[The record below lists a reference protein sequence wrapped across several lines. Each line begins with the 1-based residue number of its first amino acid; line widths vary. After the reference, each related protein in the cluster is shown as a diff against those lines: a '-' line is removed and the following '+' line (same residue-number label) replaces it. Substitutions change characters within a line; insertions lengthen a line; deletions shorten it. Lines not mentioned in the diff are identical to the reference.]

1 MIMGKRWLFA
11 ALALVLAG
19 VAVCTASMAA
29 LGFDFRALGTEKY
42 ETKTYPV
49 GENFENI
56 SINVNT
62 DKLHVLPAEDGA
74 CRVVCRETEKVTHTV
89 EVQKGSLSIGTVDK
103 RSWIDH
109 IGINVGTPEITVYL
123 PKESYGALTVETD
136 TGDIDISETF
146 TFQSIRISGD
156 TSDVSCRA
164 NVSGAL
170 EIGLSTGDID
180 LADIEAG
187 SMDLKV
193 STGRVTVES
202 AVCKGDVSIH
212 LSTGKTMLDGLT
224 CANLRTDGSTGDIT
238 LKDVVASGAFRIE
251 RTTGEVRFENAD
263 AQEISVTTDTGEV
276 KGTLRSEKI
285 FFTESDTGKISVPK
299 SVTGGRCEITTDTG
313 DIEITVP

>member
-1 MIMGKRWLFA
+1 MGKRWLFA
-11 ALALVLAG
+11 ALALILAG
-19 VAVCTASMAA
+19 VVVCTASMAA
-29 LGFDFRALGTEKY
+29 LGFDFRALGTAKY

-49 GENFENI
+49 GEDFENV

-62 DKLHVLPAEDGA
+62 DKIHVLPAEDGK
-74 CRVVCRETEKVTHTV
+74 CKVVCRETEKVPHTV
-89 EVQKGSLSIGTVDK
+89 EVQKSTLTIGTVDK
-103 RSWIDH
+103 RTWIDQ

-123 PKESYGALTVETD
+123 PKASCGALTVETD

-164 NVSGAL
+164 NVSGGL

-238 LKDVVASGAFRIE
+238 LQDVVASGTFTIE
-251 RTTGEVRFENAD
+251 RSTGDVRFENSD
-263 AQEISVTTDTGEV
+263 ASEIYVTTSTGEV
-276 KGTLRSEKI
+276 TGSLRSEKVFI
-285 FFTESDTGKISVPK
+285 TRSDTGRQDVPK